1 MGREIVYC
9 WNCSTKLQS
18 SDFEQ
23 KTAYRVG
30 DKVSC
35 ANCVYDL
42 VADLPAEEQE
52 AILNPPS
59 SSAVSRPAT
68 TKVRQVKHEGT
79 TRVRRTGPVP
89 AVKREATRTIPTV
102 KREATGRVPT
112 QTGTR
117 AISRN
122 ITTRGIPKVRPPG
135 AEEAEEGPVTQ
146 AQKKKKLLLIGV
158 GAGVGVV
165 VLVGVLVMAMGG
177 SGGKP
182 PAAEETPERRARAGA
197 PVKKVEASKPSESAL
212 KDQAA
217 QKALAEASEFKIKNP
232 LDWPAILTKYRE
244 VEKLS
249 EGTSVAGKT
258 KDTIDQC
265 LKTLGEE
272 FALVNSQAQPFLR
285 SGQENYSE
293 AIKLLEGKK
302 GIYPARDWSERIDA
316 RITEIKSGLLEKL
329 KTRAVAAKR
338 SGQDAKPFID
348 DVREIFGQES
358 ADEVGRAVEKT
369 EVDPDAAKAASAGGG
384 APGLFSGRAM
394 SPEMKAFFPTWQA
407 AMANAF
413 SRDYDQVATAL
424 QKAKG
429 DAEATEVK
437 QICDEDARDV
447 RTLAKIVEEAKKAA
461 ETLQRFKDVTLEY
474 REGPSSW
481 KKITGKVQKVEAG
494 RIELATEVKEKPK
507 LFVEINDLSGTSLA
521 HLYLERGG
529 TDARGAALLCLLEGD
544 AESARKMASASIPD
558 RYLTHAAQ
566 ARELAPK
573 PSSREF
579 EARNLFHLAEFEWRE
594 MRTRG
599 LAAEKYKMLLGDY
612 AGTEYGKRVQPIA
625 AARAD
630 TGKEYLFYPADLKIS
645 GTSNL
650 FKLSNKYA
658 PKVEQALTASKDLDD
673 PNQSLE
679 NYVEIEFYA
688 MPNTS
693 YRAWALLGGCCAEVL
708 GFYYQTSEATVSVR
722 GKNQPMDPGQRYAA
736 PLPLSIAKLPK
747 DHNAHKPKGSKTP
760 GPKEPTVWEWVSIP
774 LPKTYA
780 QPGAKA
786 IRLLTDQGGASVSYV
801 IVSSTR
807 AQAPNDAVTKQISQ
821 DLTAQTAGAP
831 KIVTT
836 PAPTEWLVAG
846 PFGSN
851 LNTDDSPV
859 SSIELGTDL
868 KGKSGSVRWK
878 TVSPE
883 VKGTHVVFDLAKSG
897 ASISSSSTYVAVH
910 VKVPAAMDAKLM
922 VGSHD
927 GCRIWVNGKDVHKK
941 DAKRALKIDED
952 SVPVKLDAGWNRIL
966 VKVYSSD
973 ASGAL
978 SFRVADTG
986 KRPIDGLE
994 YSPYGDAL
1002 EPPK

>member
-23 KTAYRVG
+23 KAAYRVG

-35 ANCVYDL
+35 ANCVYEL

-59 SSAVSRPAT
+59 APAVTKPST
-68 TKVRQVKHEGT
+68 TQIRKIRHEGT

-122 ITTRGIPKVRPPG
+122 ITTRGIPKVKPPG
-135 AEEAEEGPVTQ
+135 SEEDGHAVDLQ
-146 AQKKKKLLLIGV
+146 AQKKKKLLFIGI

-165 VLVGVLVMAMGG
+165 VLVGGLFLAMGG
-177 SGGKP
+177 SGSKP
-182 PAAEETPERRARAGA
+182 AGEDAPQPPPRPGVVAR
-197 PVKKVEASKPSESAL
+197 KVEAAKPSESAL

-217 QKALAEASEFKIKNP
+217 QKALAEAAEFKSKNP

-249 EGTSVAGKT
+249 EGTSVAGKS

-293 AIKLLEGKK
+293 AIKLLDGKK
-302 GIYPARDWSERIDA
+302 GIYPTRDWSERIDA
-316 RITEIKSGLLEKL
+316 RIHEIKSGLLERL
-329 KTRAVAAKR
+329 KTRAVQAKR
-338 SGQDAKPFID
+338 TGQDAKPFID
-348 DVREIFGQES
+348 DVREIFGQDS

-369 EVDPDAAKAASAGGG
+369 EVDPDAAKAAAVGG
-384 APGLFSGRAM
+384 APGAVSGRAM
-394 SPEMKAFFPTWQA
+394 SPEMKAFFPAWQA

-413 SRDYDQVATAL
+413 SRDYDAVATAL

-429 DAEATEVK
+429 ETEASEVK

-461 ETLQRFKDVTLEY
+461 ESIQRFKDVTLEY
-474 REGPSSW
+474 REGPASW
-481 KKITGKVQKVEAG
+481 KKVTGKVQKVEAG

-507 LFVEINDLSGTSLA
+507 LLVEINDLSGTSLA
-521 HLYLERGG
+521 QLYLERGG

-544 AESARKMASASIPD
+544 VETARKLASASIPD
-558 RYLTHAAQ
+558 RYWTHAAQ
-566 ARELAPK
+566 ARDLAPK

-630 TGKEYLFYPADLKIS
+630 TGKEYVLYPADLKIN

-780 QPGAKA
+780 SPGAKA
-786 IRLLTDQGGASVSYV
+786 IRLLTDQGGASVGYV
-801 IVSSTR
+801 IISSTR
-807 AQAPNDAVTKQISQ
+807 TQTPNDAVTKQISQ
-821 DLTAQTAGAP
+821 DLSAQTSGAP
-831 KIVTT
+831 KIATT
-836 PAPTEWLVAG
+836 PAPTEWLIAG
-846 PFGSN
+846 PFGGT
-851 LNTDDSPV
+851 LTTDDSPV
-859 SSIELGTDL
+859 ASIELGADL

-883 VKGTHVVFDLAKSG
+883 AKGPHVVFDLAKSG
-897 ASISSSSTYVAVH
+897 ASTSSSSTYVAVH
-910 VKVPAAMDAKLM
+910 VKAPSAMDAKLM

-927 GCRIWVNGKDVHKK
+927 SCRIWVNGKEVHKK
-941 DAKRALKIDED
+941 DAKRALKNDED